1 MQTTYN
7 IPPGC
12 LTEGS
17 IEPGHQNLKKCK
29 SCFSRSAFLII
40 TVIYLIPRND
50 SFKGENYDIMV
61 HCSCIS
67 DILLHWER
75 EHGQQIKPGYMKK
88 QKITEAKRV
97 RILLCFYQLFDSRI
111 NIGKSAPQ
119 PKIFTRN

>member
-17 IEPGHQNLKKCK
+17 IEHGHQNLKKCK

-40 TVIYLIPRND
+40 TLIYLIPRND
-50 SFKGENYDIMV
+50 LFKGENHDIMV
-61 HCSCIS
+61 HCSWIS
-67 DILLHWER
+67 DVLLHWER

-88 QKITEAKRV
+88 QKITEATESKDTFMF
-97 RILLCFYQLFDSRI
+97 LLTL
-111 NIGKSAPQ
+111 
-119 PKIFTRN
+119 